1 MQIFAHPHE
10 LILIEKT
17 IMRQKLF
24 YSTLRETNKKKPHK
38 TKLVENCDN
47 NGTEN
52 IIHCEDVFPFNCC

>member
-1 MQIFAHPHE
+1 MQILDHPHE

-17 IMRQKLF
+17 MMKQKLF
-24 YSTLRETNKKKPHK
+24 CSTLRETNKQK

-52 IIHCEDVFPFNCC
+52 IIHWKDVFLFNCC